1 MSDLAIQT
9 KTCSKCHETKEVA
22 LFYKSKKSKDGYNG
36 YCKACRNEYSAQYRK
51 SEKWK
56 SYIKDYQKSD
66 KGKES
71 MAGYRKSEKYKAK
84 KERRKQTLKSD
95 PVAYAKSIESMK
107 KYQKSEKGIKTKQ
120 KYRNSEK
127 HRLAKNKDEQKAR
140 DNLSDRYIRK
150 TLVQCTN
157 LKHQDIPQSLVEMKR
172 AELKIKR
179 QLKEMT
185 A

>member
-9 KTCSKCHETKEVA
+9 KTCSKCHEAKDVA

-71 MAGYRKSEKYKAK
+71 MSKYRKSEKYKDN
-84 KERRKQTLKSD
+84 KERRKETLKSD
-95 PVAYAKSIESMK
+95 PIAYAKSIESMK
-107 KYQKSEKGIKTKQ
+107 KYQVSEKGIKANQ
-120 KYRNSEK
+120 KYKKSERY
-127 HRLAKNKDEQKAR
+127 RLLKSIDEQKAR

-157 LKHQDIPQSLVEMKR
+157 LRHQDIPQSLVEMKR